1 MKRML
6 FMFAVLVS
14 LFYVTIAYAEEFTAL
29 NLVPREKYWFAV
41 PPPQVDVRAYG
52 ISVALS
58 SDKSTWSDPIDF
70 TLYRIDKQTKD
81 KYEVSEVFKT
91 KIYPRDIDKLR
102 FYNVMFVKDLD
113 EVYSGQ
119 QKIFLDVAKGK
130 QCLMTLTTAAP
141 MRFHFQ
147 GAISKTALIIEGP
160 AGLFPGETRG
170 NVELYTNGLIR
181 LIPDPY
187 GYVGVPVSGLES
199 PPGVLA
205 FLAGVALVC
214 LVVILI
220 LFVALGRA
228 VFSEHWRQLAI
239 LVVGTSSVIFILY
252 FITAAPEFLSGD
264 SAEVQRG
271 WYLYKDIHFP
281 GYPLGLLLG
290 HLYQEIFPFG
300 NFMYKANLFA
310 ATCSAVGVGFF
321 AGAIYLLT
329 KHKTSAVL
337 ISLVMATTQ
346 TIWNYSVVAQNYS
359 VSILFQCL
367 LLFAIVNL
375 QKHPTYSSY
384 FKVII
389 LAFLAPI
396 AHMTNAPGAIVIIL
410 MATAWYWCTHRFQ
423 LFKITQIILS
433 LGMIVVILYGPL
445 LLMKSP
451 QNYPPVFSKS
461 PDHNGPTFN
470 KNNFYTF
477 LKYITGNGLPG
488 QKRLNEITN
497 TVKKHGIFVIL
508 KNQSLRYLK
517 ILGYGYGYLVA
528 VMGGM
533 GLIFL
538 LIYKKKELITWYL
551 AFTLIGNYIFNCSEL
566 VYYSTPPR
574 LLDPEDYVL
583 TAHQIP
589 SIIILSFAMA
599 GIILFITMKR
609 GCADSKGSAERGN
622 RISSEYVRM

>member
-1 MKRML
+1 MRRIL
-6 FMFAVLVS
+6 FIFAALVS
-14 LFYVTIAYAEEFTAL
+14 LFYAPITGAEETPLTAL
-29 NLVPREKYWFAV
+29 DLVPHEKYWFAV
-41 PPPQVDVRAYG
+41 PPPQADVRAYG

-58 SDKSTWSDPIDF
+58 SDKCTWSDPIDF
-70 TLYRIDKQTKD
+70 KFYQINKQTKE

-91 KIYPRDIDKLR
+91 RIYPRDIDKLR

-113 EVYSGQ
+113 EVYSEQ
-119 QKIFLDVAKGK
+119 QKTFLDVAKGK
-130 QCLMTLTTAAP
+130 QCLMTLTVSVP
-141 MRFHFQ
+141 MCFYFQ
-147 GAISKTALIIEGP
+147 GAINKTKAIIEGP
-160 AGLFPGETRG
+160 AGLFPGDTRG
-170 NVELYTNGLIR
+170 KVELYTNGLIR
-181 LIPDPY
+181 LISDPY
-187 GYVGVPVSGLES
+187 GYTGVPVSGLES

-205 FLAGVALVC
+205 FLAGIALVG
-214 LVVILI
+214 LIVILI
-220 LFVALGRA
+220 LFVVPGDTIL
-228 VFSEHWRQLAI
+228 SESWRQLAI
-239 LVVGTSSVIFILY
+239 LVGGTSSVIFILY

-264 SAEVQRG
+264 SLEMQMC
-271 WYLYKDIHFP
+271 WYLYKDLHFP

-290 HLYQEIFPFG
+290 HLYQMIFPFG

-337 ISLVMATTQ
+337 IALVMATTQ

-375 QKHPTYSSY
+375 QKHPTYPSF

-396 AHMTNAPGAIVIIL
+396 AHMTNAPGSLFIIFI
-410 MATAWYWCTHRFQ
+410 ATVWYWRTHRFQ
-423 LFKITQIILS
+423 LFKITKIILA
-433 LGMIVVILYGPL
+433 LGVIVVVLYGPL

-451 QNYPPVFSKS
+451 RNYPPVFSES
-461 PDHNGPTFN
+461 QDHNVLTFN

-477 LKYITGNGLPG
+477 LNFITGDGPRKDKIPRRSG
-488 QKRLNEITN
+488 IIN
-497 TVKKHGIFVIL
+497 TVKTHGVFVIL

-517 ILGYGYGYLVA
+517 HLGFGYGYLFT

-538 LIYKKKELITWYL
+538 LMYKKKELITWYL
-551 AFTLIGNYIFNCSEL
+551 AFTLIGNYIFNCSEFT
-566 VYYSTPPR
+566 YYSTTPNH
-574 LLDPEDYVL
+574 LHPEAYVL
-583 TAHQIP
+583 TAHQLP
-589 SIIILSFAMA
+589 SIVILSFAMA
-599 GIILFITMKR
+599 GIILFIKMKK
-609 GCADSKGSAERGN
+609 GWVDSKESAERDN
-622 RISSEYVRM
+622 RISS

>member
-1 MKRML
+1 ML
-6 FMFAVLVS
+6 FIFAALFS
-14 LFYVTIAYAEEFTAL
+14 LFYATIACAEEFTAL
-29 NLVPREKYWFAV
+29 NLVPLEKYWFAV

-52 ISVALS
+52 ISFALS
-58 SDKSTWSDPIDF
+58 SDKCTWSDPIDF
-70 TLYRIDKQTKD
+70 TLYQIDKQTKE

-91 KIYPRDIDKLR
+91 RIYPRDIDKFR
-102 FYNVMFVKDLD
+102 FYNVFFVKDLD
-113 EVYSGQ
+113 EVDSGP

-130 QCLMTLTTAAP
+130 QCLMTLTTSAP

-147 GAISKTALIIEGP
+147 GAICKAGVKIEGP

-181 LIPDPY
+181 LISDPF
-187 GYVGVPVSGLES
+187 GSAHTGVPISGLES
-199 PPGVLA
+199 PPGILA
-205 FLAGVALVC
+205 FLASIALVC

-220 LFVALGRA
+220 LFIVPGQA
-228 VFSEHWRQLAI
+228 VFSEQWRQLAI

-264 SAEVQRG
+264 TNEMQVS
-271 WYLYKDIHFP
+271 WYLYQDVHFP

-290 HLYQEIFPFG
+290 HLYQKIFPFG

-310 ATCSAVGVGFF
+310 ATCSAIGVGFF

-375 QKHPTYSSY
+375 QKHPTYPSF

-389 LAFLAPI
+389 FAFLAPI

-410 MATAWYWCTHRFQ
+410 TATVWYWRTHRFQ
-423 LFKITQIILS
+423 LFKITKIILS
-433 LGMIVVILYGPL
+433 LGLIVVILYSPL

-451 QNYPPVFSKS
+451 RNYPPVISKS
-461 PDHNGPTFN
+461 SDHNLLTFN

-477 LKYITGNGLPG
+477 LNFITGDNSPHKEKIPRRSG
-488 QKRLNEITN
+488 IIN
-497 TVKKHGIFVIL
+497 TVKTQGIFVIL
-508 KNQSLRYLK
+508 RNQSLRYLK
-517 ILGYGYGYLVA
+517 LLGFGYGYLFA

-533 GLIFL
+533 GLVFL

-566 VYYSTPPR
+566 AFYSSCPGG
-574 LLDPEDYVL
+574 LHPEDYVL
-583 TAHQIP
+583 TTHQIP
-589 SIIILSFAMA
+589 SIIILSFAMV
-599 GIILFITMKR
+599 GVILFITMKR
-609 GCADSKGSAERGN
+609 GCVDSKGSVEKGKYA
-622 RISSEYVRM
+622 